1 MVKKRTRRI
10 IGFVLLGLLAAAL
23 LIGFGWY
30 YDCMLA
36 TKDFDELPDYH
47 IEWFYDGIESYQEH
61 MQNGEVAHY
70 EPLGPIK
77 NAAQAR
83 RAARKL
89 WMEHYDKTIF
99 SDRPYQVHYS
109 ATEKVWWVCG
119 SLPFEPLLTYD
130 GGCANLA
137 IKEETGEVL
146 GIWHGK

>member
-1 MVKKRTRRI
+1 MGKKIFKI
-10 IGFVLLGLLAAAL
+10 IGRVLLGLLAVAL
-23 LIGFGWY
+23 LVGFGWY

-47 IEWFYDGIESYQEH
+47 IEWFYDGIENYQEYL
-61 MQNGEVAHY
+61 QNGEVAHY

-89 WMEHYDKTIF
+89 WTEHFEDKTIF
-99 SDRPYQVHYS
+99 SDRPYQVCYNES
-109 ATEKVWWVCG
+109 EKIWYVYG
-119 SLPFEPLLTYD
+119 SLPFEPMLLWM
-130 GGCANLA
+130 GGVPEVA